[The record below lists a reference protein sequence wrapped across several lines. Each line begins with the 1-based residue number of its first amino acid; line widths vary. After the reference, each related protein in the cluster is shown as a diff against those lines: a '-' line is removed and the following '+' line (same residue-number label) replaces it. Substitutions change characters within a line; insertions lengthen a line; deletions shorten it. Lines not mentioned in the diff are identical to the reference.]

1 MMALRTALSAA
12 GLLVIAL
19 VACHSAGPYGHAVS
33 YEPLKDEAAAATE
46 AQELDPV
53 MVRRFPQRFRDKP
66 LSVFGV
72 VVERAAGP
80 NGLIKVTLSQRR
92 ILKRNLCEN
101 MNDEDSCRV
110 TVTDQEFAVLQAL
123 VRLGP
128 DDEGGALP
136 VMPGSLLR
144 LVGTLDAAPAKED
157 GAPVLR
163 AKYYRHFP
171 PQTYRTDSFSGVMR
185 Q

>member
-1 MMALRTALSAA
+1 MSRSLVLVCTLS
-12 GLLVIAL
+12 LVSF
-19 VACHSAGPYGHAVS
+19 ACHSAGPYGHAVK
-33 YEPLKDEAAAATE
+33 YEPLREEEAAASTALD
-46 AQELDPV
+46 LDPV
-53 MVRRFPQRFRDKP
+53 MIRRFPQRYQDKP
-66 LSVFGV
+66 LSVFAV
-72 VVERAAGP
+72 VVERAPGP
-80 NGLIKVTLSQRR
+80 NGLAQLTLSQRR
-92 ILKRNLCEN
+92 VLKRNLCEN
-101 MNDEDSCRV
+101 MNDEDTCRV
-110 TVTDQEFAVLQAL
+110 TVTDQDFGVLRAL

-128 DDEGGALP
+128 DDEGGAQP

-171 PQTYRTDSFSGVMR
+171 PRTYRTDAFSGVMR